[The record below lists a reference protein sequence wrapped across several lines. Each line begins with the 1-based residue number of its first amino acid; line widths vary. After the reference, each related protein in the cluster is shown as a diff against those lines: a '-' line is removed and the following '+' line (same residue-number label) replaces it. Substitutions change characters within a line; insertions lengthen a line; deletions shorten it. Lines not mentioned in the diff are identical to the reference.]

1 MPNELPPKSNL
12 VVVRNAQYRERY
24 ISPEQGYPI
33 EPQVPKKPP
42 LWFTILFQVLI
53 IVFFNFAIPKTISL
67 MFDFMDSPLT
77 EEGRGMIVI
86 ITLFLNVL
94 IIPGVVSL
102 NFLVRTGDE

>member
-42 LWFTILFQVLI
+42 LWFTILFQVLL
-53 IVFFNFAIPKTISL
+53 IVFLNFAIPKTISL
-67 MFDFMDSPLT
+67 MFDFSIL
-77 EEGRGMIVI
+77 GRAMNKLELV
-86 ITLFLNVL
+86 TLKALSL
-94 IIPGVVSL
+94 CVSL
-102 NFLVRTGDE
+102 GPQNGSIK